1 MCLHFGQIETIFGPD
16 VDVARRSLPS
26 SGDVGAGSG
35 SGDIGADTGDIG
47 TRGASGI
54 RTGIGLDM
62 GCSDPKP
69 RSIAPTT
76 DKMPEKIM
84 KFWR

>member
-16 VDVARRSLPS
+16 VEVARRSFPS

-35 SGDIGADTGDIG
+35 DVGARGSSGV
-47 TRGASGI
+47 
-54 RTGIGLDM
+54 RTGICLDM
-62 GCSDPKP
+62 GCIDPKP

-76 DKMPEKIM
+76 DKIPEKIM
-84 KFWR
+84 KF